1 MPTFTVHQPPPK
13 PGETT
18 STPERFLFLRDGFH
32 FWAFVLAPFWLLR
45 YQLWV
50 GFAVYLA
57 GSAVIAVV
65 LGVVRAPLA
74 VQGLAGVLV
83 ALLIGFEGATI
94 RRRKLARRGWK
105 MLGFVVGDNTE
116 MAECRFFAE
125 WVKHA
130 ETPPPN
136 APLVTPEPVYA
147 KPRRPPSPSDVI
159 GLFPKPGGGR

>member
-50 GFAVYLA
+50 GFVVYLA
-57 GSAVIAVV
+57 SSAVIAVV

-74 VQGLAGVLV
+74 VQLLAGVLV

-94 RRRKLARRGWK
+94 RRGWK

-116 MAECRFFAE
+116 MAERRFFAE
-125 WVKHA
+125 WVKRA
-130 ETPPPN
+130 ETPPPS
-136 APLVTPEPVYA
+136 APLVTPESVYA